1 MTAYATI
8 ADIEARFPSELTLL
22 AADETTGERD
32 DVRIGHALDDASIE
46 IRAILAGRYSSAE
59 LAALDADAL
68 SVLRVYATDIAF
80 YRVALSF
87 SRQTDTIKERYDMA
101 IKRLEA
107 IASGK
112 GALGTTIVSGGSDSS
127 GGTDDGGPIGQN
139 EVSIDVPE
147 RVFNRK
153 RLGSI

>member
-1 MTAYATI
+1 MTVYATI
-8 ADIEARFPSELTLL
+8 ADLEARFPSELTLL
-22 AADETTGERD
+22 AADETTGLRD

-46 IRAILAGRYSSAE
+46 IRSILAARYSSAE
-59 LAALDADAL
+59 LASLDADAL
-68 SVLRVYATDIAF
+68 AVLRIYASDITF

-87 SRQTDTIKERYDMA
+87 SRSTDAIKERYDMA

-112 GALGTTIVSGGSDSS
+112 GALGTVGGGSAP
-127 GGTDDGGPIGQN
+127 GPGTGTEVGDIGQN
-139 EVSIDVPE
+139 EVVVVAPE
-147 RVFNRK
+147 RVFTRS

>member
-8 ADIEARFPSELTLL
+8 ADLASRFPAELTLL
-22 AADETTGERD
+22 AADETTGLRD

-46 IRAILAGRYSSAE
+46 IRAILAARYAPAE
-59 LAALDADAL
+59 LAALDASSL
-68 SVLRVYATDIAF
+68 EVLRVYASDIAF

-87 SRQTDTIKERYDMA
+87 GRTTENIKERYEIA

-112 GALGTTIVSGGSDSS
+112 GALSTTISTAPAGGGADVEV
-127 GGTDDGGPIGQN
+127 GDIGQN
-139 EVSIDVPE
+139 EVVVVAPE
-147 RVFNRK
+147 RVFTRE
-153 RLGSI
+153 RLGRI